1 MYYGYITSEIAGSVI
16 KVTQITTAMITAA
29 IKAGTMQE
37 AIPVELNKTS
47 IGTVPAGALIA
58 VMIPAAAGMSAA
70 KFDGIGG
77 QAAFD
82 LDNGGAG
89 TGANGASVTLD
100 GTSYKIYGEFSLV
113 AGERYIYVVKS

>member
-1 MYYGYITSEIAGSVI
+1 
-16 KVTQITTAMITAA
+16 
-29 IKAGTMQE
+29 
-37 AIPVELNKTS
+37 
-47 IGTVPAGALIA
+47 
-58 VMIPAAAGMSAA
+58 MSAA

-100 GTSYKIYGEFSLV
+100 DTSYKVYGEFALV
-113 AGERYIYVVKS
+113 AGERYIYVKEA